1 MNSIHV
7 NWLISCPCNDGNF
20 KNHLQQASIE
30 TLHYVLSLLP
40 DKGNKAKKTVLTR
53 EIKKREKEVTK

>member
-1 MNSIHV
+1 MNSSHL

-30 TLHYVLSLLP
+30 TLRYVLNILP
-40 DKGNKAKKTVLTR
+40 DKGNKSKKAVLMM